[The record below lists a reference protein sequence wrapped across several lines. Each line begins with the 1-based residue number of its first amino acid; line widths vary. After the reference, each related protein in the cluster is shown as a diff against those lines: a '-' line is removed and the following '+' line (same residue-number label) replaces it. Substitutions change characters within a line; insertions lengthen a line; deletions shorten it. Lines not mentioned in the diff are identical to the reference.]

1 MGNYGNSFLKKNKD
15 NLFVNDENNDE
26 ESICFYSGNAAD
38 VVISIR

>member
-1 MGNYGNSFLKKNKD
+1 MLTACLSAFLFKKY
-15 NLFVNDENNDE
+15 E